1 MVLEDDNDY
10 EMIER
15 EREEKR
21 GKCNRKRTAKD
32 IVLDNQTS
40 ADVIA
45 QKHNAVIDTSNA
57 CTAFKAVNPDIMV
70 QSSSVKD
77 SP

>member
-1 MVLEDDNDY
+1 
-10 EMIER
+10 MIER
-15 EREEKR
+15 EREGKKRKGKEKR
-21 GKCNRKRTAKD
+21 GKCNRKPTAKD